1 MQSTC
6 RQLQK
11 LVLESA
17 ALDGILFRTKK
28 VDLALLQARKAK
40 REAEQAVVK
49 KAREQEVSLD
59 Y

>member
-28 VDLALLQARKAK
+28 VDLSLLQARKAK

-59 Y
+59 C